1 MPDKRAIS
9 FWIAMDV
16 VNEENG
22 CMCFVPKSHQF
33 ELYKHKPVKEG
44 FHLLTIDAPK
54 PASFQKCE
62 LKPGKWLKIFLLN
75 FHGRFMV
82 LIPYESY
89 RVQCYIDRLA
99 VKRRCNLA
107 HG

>member
-22 CMCFVPKSHQF
+22 CMCFVSKSHQF

-44 FHLLTIDAPK
+44 FHLLTIDAPT
-54 PASFQKCE
+54 PESFQKCE
-62 LKPGKWLKIFLLN
+62 LKPGKGLKIFLLE
-75 FHGRFMV
+75 
-82 LIPYESY
+82 ESY
-89 RVQCYIDRLA
+89 HMTHTVSVIP
-99 VKRRCNLA
+99 NTM
-107 HG
+107 

>member
-33 ELYKHKPVKEG
+33 ELYKHKPVREG
-44 FHLLTIDAPK
+44 FHLLTIDAPT
-54 PASFQKCE
+54 PESFKKCE
-62 LKPGKWLKIFLLN
+62 LKPGKGLKSFTFNFLE
-75 FHGRFMV
+75 RRV
-82 LIPYESY
+82 IPYDSY
-89 RVQCYIDRLA
+89 RIECYIDRLA

-107 HG
+107 YG

>member
-33 ELYKHKPVKEG
+33 ELYKHNPVREG
-44 FHLLTIDAPK
+44 FHLLTIDAPT
-54 PASFQKCE
+54 PGIFQKCE
-62 LKPGKWLKIFLLN
+62 LKPGKGLKFLYFSL
-75 FHGRFMV
+75 H
-82 LIPYESY
+82 EA
-89 RVQCYIDRLA
+89 RVIRY
-99 VKRRCNLA
+99 N
-107 HG
+107 